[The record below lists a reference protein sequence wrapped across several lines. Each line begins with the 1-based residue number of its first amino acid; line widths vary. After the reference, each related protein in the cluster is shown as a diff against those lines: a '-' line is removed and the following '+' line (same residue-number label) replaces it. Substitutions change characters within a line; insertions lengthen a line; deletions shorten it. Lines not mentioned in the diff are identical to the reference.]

1 MGEATDCFAS
11 ADQTLAACEDNTST
25 RYNRNDSYY
34 TISGQ
39 QSVESEDRLFSG
51 TSSACP
57 IAAGIIAT
65 KVEFNRDW
73 TWYNVRQWLSGLD
86 AQNSSKFYIGT
97 EATTATDTTN
107 WGDYDNLQGA
117 RATVIYDELTGGE
130 DPKDFSITG
139 DIDYSG
145 QLTFNFTW

>member
-1 MGEATDCFAS
+1 
-11 ADQTLAACEDNTST
+11 
-25 RYNRNDSYY
+25 
-34 TISGQ
+34 
-39 QSVESEDRLFSG
+39 
-51 TSSACP
+51 
-57 IAAGIIAT
+57 
-65 KVEFNRDW
+65 VEFNRDW

-145 QLTFNFTW
+145 QLTFNFT